1 MPADIDVKQIASEGN
16 QSICSEWE
24 QTKKNKPERKQESED
39 KKKTRT
45 RNSDIPTQAQ
55 PINNRK
61 LERVRLYLL
70 TLQPPRKALRIN
82 QIRRKPTKR
91 ILIVNLKRRMLIDRR
106 ARTAR
111 VHGREGDVS

>member
-1 MPADIDVKQIASEGN
+1 MKAKKKKKQAKGS
-16 QSICSEWE
+16 
-24 QTKKNKPERKQESED
+24 KKAKT

-55 PINNRK
+55 SINNRK
-61 LERVRLYLL
+61 LERVRLDLL

-82 QIRRKPTKR
+82 QIRREPTKR

-106 ARTAR
+106 ARFTR
-111 VHGREGDVS
+111 VHGRERDVS